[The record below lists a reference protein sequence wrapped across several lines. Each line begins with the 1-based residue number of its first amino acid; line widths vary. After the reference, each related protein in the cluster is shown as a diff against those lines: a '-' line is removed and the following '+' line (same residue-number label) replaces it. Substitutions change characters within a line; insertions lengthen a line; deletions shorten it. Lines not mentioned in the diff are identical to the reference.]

1 MTTRN
6 PTDAHEVLVHGLKP
20 RSRVN
25 GPGCRFVIWF
35 QGCTLACPGCFNPQT
50 HAGGTA
56 SDTRLNVRTLIDDI
70 VAEEQAGAIS
80 GVTLS
85 GGEPLQQ
92 PDAAL
97 ELVRAIRAHTSL
109 SVVVFSGYTI
119 EEIAAM
125 DIGDQFLRHIDVLID
140 GRYRSDERLATGLR
154 GSDNQR
160 IHLLSSRYTIADID
174 AVPEAEVQIQA
185 DGTIVLTGVAP
196 VPIKRRQKS
205 SS

>member
-1 MTTRN
+1 M
-6 PTDAHEVLVHGLKP
+6 
-20 RSRVN
+20 
-25 GPGCRFVIWF
+25 
-35 QGCTLACPGCFNPQT
+35 
-50 HAGGTA
+50 
-56 SDTRLNVRTLIDDI
+56 
-70 VAEEQAGAIS
+70 AEEQAGAIS